1 MVERVF
7 LGAGAFTRGLVLAVR
22 VTWLVQSHV
31 VGTESRGWRAVN
43 LLFLCEPPF
52 SGSLPSRNGRL
63 VQSHV
68 VGGAQVVVAGALTR
82 GMVPWQ
88 PPATRTKLP
97 VTRADVR

>member
-68 VGGAQVVVAGALTR
+68 VGGR
-82 GMVPWQ
+82 
-88 PPATRTKLP
+88 
-97 VTRADVR
+97 